1 MLIALLWNLAL
12 TAGMAIVLA
21 AVCRLHRMRKRPALR
36 HALWLVVLAKLVT
49 PPLIPVP
56 MLPADTRSHDT
67 IGFVA
72 PLNEASG
79 HRRGAS
85 EDMVQANSDADAAT
99 ADAINV
105 AARRE
110 ASGSPSSWSSL
121 GQQRVTYLRG
131 LLAISLIGT
140 LVLLAV
146 HGVRAVRLNRWLRRA
161 GGDSSRLAE
170 CCSDVASSLGMRG
183 EIQTHVIDVRIAP
196 FLLVWRRPILV
207 LPRQLVDDLSPQQLR
222 SILAHELAHYL
233 RWDHWSNRFA
243 FLVKVLMWWNPV
255 AWWAHREVRAAQE
268 LCCDAIAIDRTNT
281 NRRGYATTL
290 LTALDFIRAEP
301 CAPRALT
308 LGMGCRASI
317 LRRFEMIGDTQLSHR
332 LSKWTLLVLLLSI
345 IPLVCLPVRSQEQ
358 EHPTD
363 SEPPPSEAKAPTA
376 PADTPGK
383 TSGEVA
389 KEPELVA
396 GTRPDRVFLVGIL
409 WQRSPS
415 DAESVPTAWVTE
427 RGGRERTTLQD
438 GATFRVGDASAT
450 VEDIVKDAV
459 LLKVGDTL
467 RIWRLGMSF
476 AAVQDVKPGPHAE
489 YKATEAPAKEKTAD
503 RDKLRSTVQIEVLD
517 DPEMMI
523 LRGKKEDVKRVAD
536 LIRRIEQSRLK
547 TGPSGKDDEEADET
561 DQIQHLEV
569 YRLDGLG
576 VDSQTVLRLL
586 QTLLAGHLEV
596 RMELDPVSRNL
607 VVLATPDHHV
617 AIKEVLKQIRSQAAK
632 TPKSKPKRPQTSEA
646 SPKDEPKLRFAFRY
660 QNWTEVLEWYAK
672 LAELSLVSDGP
683 IPGTFNYADDRV
695 YTVTEAMDLLNSVLL
710 TKGYVL
716 LRRDRMLLVVNVAD
730 GIPPDAARLV
740 TIEELGECGK
750 FELVR
755 VLFPLGRRDAETV
768 RNGIRPLLTCGSAI
782 ALTQAQQMLVTDRAG
797 IMRTINEVI
806 QSVPEPEP

>member
-1 MLIALLWNLAL
+1 
-12 TAGMAIVLA
+12 
-21 AVCRLHRMRKRPALR
+21 MRAEVR
-36 HALWLVVLAKLVT
+36 
-49 PPLIPVP
+49 
-56 MLPADTRSHDT
+56 TR
-67 IGFVA
+67 
-72 PLNEASG
+72 
-79 HRRGAS
+79 
-85 EDMVQANSDADAAT
+85 
-99 ADAINV
+99 
-105 AARRE
+105 
-110 ASGSPSSWSSL
+110 
-121 GQQRVTYLRG
+121 
-131 LLAISLIGT
+131 
-140 LVLLAV
+140 
-146 HGVRAVRLNRWLRRA
+146 
-161 GGDSSRLAE
+161 
-170 CCSDVASSLGMRG
+170 
-183 EIQTHVIDVRIAP
+183 VIDVRIAP

-207 LPRQLVDDLSPQQLR
+207 LPRQLLDDLSPQQLR

-243 FLVKVLMWWNPV
+243 FLVKVLMWWNPI
-255 AWWAHREVRAAQE
+255 AWWAHRELRAAQE
-268 LCCDAIAIDRTNT
+268 LCCDALAIDRTNT
-281 NRRGYATTL
+281 NRRCYATTL
-290 LTALDFIRAEP
+290 LTALDFIQVEP
-301 CAPRALT
+301 SAPRALA
-308 LGMGCRASI
+308 LGMGSRASI

-332 LSKWTLLVLLLSI
+332 LSRWTVLILLLSM
-345 IPLVCLPVRSQEQ
+345 IPMVCLPVRGQEQ
-358 EHPTD
+358 EPPPD
-363 SEPPPSEAKAPTA
+363 SKSPPSEAKAPTA

-383 TSGEVA
+383 TSGGVA

-547 TGPSGKDDEEADET
+547 TGPSGKDDEAADET

-586 QTLLAGHLEV
+586 QTLLARHPEV

-646 SPKDEPKLRFAFRY
+646 RPKDEPKLRFAFRY

-730 GIPPDAARLV
+730 GIPPGLVPRV
-740 TIEELGECGK
+740 TIDELGKHGK
-750 FELVR
+750 FELVS